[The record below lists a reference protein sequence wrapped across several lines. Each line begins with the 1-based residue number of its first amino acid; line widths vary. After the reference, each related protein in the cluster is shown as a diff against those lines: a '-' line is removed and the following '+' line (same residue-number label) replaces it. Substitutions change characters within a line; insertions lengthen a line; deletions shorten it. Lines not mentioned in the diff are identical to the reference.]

1 MLERIF
7 KLKQNNTNPRTEIIA
22 FLTIILIP
30 LTFSISRGIGY
41 GFIAYTLVKLLRGK
55 VREVHPL
62 MALVSILFA
71 LSFALQR

>member
-7 KLKQNNTNPRTEIIA
+7 K
-22 FLTIILIP
+22 

-41 GFIAYTLVKLLRGK
+41 GFIAYTLVKLMRGK

-62 MALVSILFA
+62 MTLVSILFA
-71 LSFALQR
+71 LSFAVQR